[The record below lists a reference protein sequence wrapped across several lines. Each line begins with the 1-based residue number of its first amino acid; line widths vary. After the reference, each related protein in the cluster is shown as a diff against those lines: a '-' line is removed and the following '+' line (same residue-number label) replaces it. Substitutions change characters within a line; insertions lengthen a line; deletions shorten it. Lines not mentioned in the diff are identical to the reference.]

1 MIYKSTFKFEPTME
15 DNKKQKVFIV
25 TCTKIYNAEMEVVA
39 DSKDE
44 AVNWAQNHINILDEQ
59 NRWFFGEATADY
71 ADEQRHYD

>member
-1 MIYKSTFKFEPTME
+1 ME
-15 DNKKQKVFIV
+15 ENKKQKVFKVI
-25 TCTKIYNAEMEVVA
+25 CTKIYNAEMEVVA

>member
-1 MIYKSTFKFEPTME
+1 
-15 DNKKQKVFIV
+15 
-25 TCTKIYNAEMEVVA
+25 MEVVA